1 MMLLDLIL
9 VLLFFSFF
17 NVCIDFNNIIR
28 FLIGVV
34 LMKVIDFDV

>member
-17 NVCIDFNNIIR
+17 NVCIGFNNIIW